1 MKHFS
6 LRVASADLVW

>member
-6 LRVASADLVW
+6 LQNNF